1 MCLTEYNEAEAM
13 ELLRQEGKLEGLQE
27 GLKAGQ
33 QKAMLLNIKNLM
45 ESTGW
50 AADKIMEMLKIPLS
64 ERDAL
69 YAGLSKVN

>member
-13 ELLRQEGKLEGLQE
+13 ELQRQEGKLEGLQE

-69 YAGLSKVN
+69 YAGLSKIN